1 MVERAIEEHAERSHR
16 AAETRGETLQGPQH
30 RGVSIV
36 VPAFNEEDGI
46 GPQIE
51 RLQQV
56 MDRSGWTYELIVV
69 DDGSTDRTAE
79 VIQRYQVHLIQLP
92 RNRGYGFALKVGI
105 AAAKQDWILITDAD
119 GTYPVDVIPEMLS
132 HMDEYEMVVAA
143 RTGQDVQIP
152 LIRRPSKWVL
162 GCLASY
168 LAEQPIPD
176 LNSGLRVFRKSLVD
190 QFGHLL
196 PSGFSFTTTITMA
209 VLSSD
214 YRILYIPIDYHKRI
228 GHSKIRASHA
238 YQFLLII
245 LRMAVYFNP
254 LRVFLPLGA
263 IFFLVGLAKLVYDF
277 YLWNLS
283 ESAVMFILTAVI
295 LWAVG
300 LLADQISRIALAQK
314 SK

>member
-1 MVERAIEEHAERSHR
+1 LERGIELSTEQSHR
-16 AAETRGETLQGPQH
+16 TEEERGARAAASRPA
-30 RGVSIV
+30 VSIV
-36 VPAFNEEDGI
+36 VPAYNEEDGI

-56 MDRSGWTYELIVV
+56 LDRHGWSYELIVV
-69 DDGSTDRTAE
+69 DDGSSDRTAE
-79 VIQRYQVHLIQLP
+79 AIKRYNVQLIQLP
-92 RNRGYGFALKVGI
+92 SNRGYGFALKVGI
-105 AAAKQDWILITDAD
+105 AAARHDWILITDAD

-132 HMDEYEMVVAA
+132 HLGEYAMVVAS
-143 RTGQDVQIP
+143 RTGQHVKIP

-162 GCLASY
+162 GHLASY
-168 LAEQPIPD
+168 VAEQPIPD
-176 LNSGLRVFRKSLVD
+176 LNSGLRVFKKSLVD

-209 VLSSD
+209 VLSSN

-263 IFFLVGLAKLVYDF
+263 MFFLVGLSKFIYDVF
-277 YLWNLS
+277 RWKIS
-283 ESAVMFILTAVI
+283 GSAVMFTLTAVI
-295 LWAVG
+295 IWAVG
-300 LLADQISRIALAQK
+300 LLADQTSRIALAQK